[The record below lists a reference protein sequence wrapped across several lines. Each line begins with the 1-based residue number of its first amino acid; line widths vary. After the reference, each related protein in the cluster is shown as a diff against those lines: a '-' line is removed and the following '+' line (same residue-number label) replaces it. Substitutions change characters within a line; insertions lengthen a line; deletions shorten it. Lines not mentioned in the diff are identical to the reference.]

1 MKILFLG
8 DVVARSGRQAVT
20 KQLHELQEKYHADF
34 TIING
39 ENSAH
44 GKGITK
50 GIYDSL
56 IEAGADV
63 VTLGN
68 HAFTKK
74 EIIPRLND
82 CPFLLRPANM
92 DPMHG
97 GRAWVVRECC
107 GRRIAVVN
115 LLGSV
120 FMNVTQGDPFLAA
133 SRILSRIDAE
143 IIVIDFH
150 AEATSE
156 KMIFFE
162 CFKHRATAVIGT
174 HTHVQT
180 ADEKVE
186 DGCAFISDAGMC
198 GPYDSILGRDKDEV
212 LSHTLKGSSTQYKPA
227 FGPCIIEGCVI
238 SVDDR
243 TNRAVSIERLQFRPE
258 VAEKVDS
265 ETKLR

>member
-20 KQLHELQEKYHADF
+20 AQLRQLQKTHQIDF

-39 ENSAH
+39 ENAAH

-56 IEAGADV
+56 INAGADV
-63 VTLGN
+63 ITLGN
-68 HAFTKK
+68 HAFTKR

-82 CPFLLRPANM
+82 CPYLVRPANM
-92 DPMHG
+92 EPMNG
-97 GRAWVVRECC
+97 GHPWVIRECC
-107 GRRIAVVN
+107 GKRIAVVN

-120 FMNVTQGDPFLAA
+120 FMNVTKGDPFLAA
-133 SRILSRIDAE
+133 SRIFSRIDAE
-143 IIVIDFH
+143 IIIVDFH

-162 CFKHRATAVIGT
+162 CFKHIAAAIIGT

-186 DGCAFISDAGMC
+186 DGCAFICDVGMC
-198 GPYDSILGRDKDEV
+198 GPYDSILGRDKHEI
-212 LSHTLKGSSTQYKPA
+212 LTHTLNGSQTRYMPA
-227 FGPCIIEGCVI
+227 TGPCVIEGCIIEL
-238 SVDDR
+238 DDE
-243 TNRAVSIERLQFRPE
+243 TNRAVAIRRLQIRP
-258 VAEKVDS
+258 DS
-265 ETKLR
+265 PEC